1 MKVKA
6 LPPMKV
12 KAQIRVK
19 WQADKQA
26 TKKKEVWKTLSL
38 KVFRGTNHADP
49 LILNFSFYCLRQP
62 EVDNLIWK
70 S

>member
-1 MKVKA
+1 MHTER
-6 LPPMKV
+6 PPMKV
-12 KAQIRVK
+12 KAQMRVK
-19 WQADKQA
+19 WQISKP
-26 TKKKEVWKTLSL
+26 KKKVWKTLSL
-38 KVFRGTNHADP
+38 KGFTGTIHADP